1 MKALILIVST
11 VVFLVSGYVLF
22 TDVNLAAGLNE
33 YIYMSLLLI
42 LMLIC
47 VVGMLFNV
55 PLMIEEKRRMK
66 VFVNKKIDKALGE
79 SGPELTFQT

>member
-1 MKALILIVST
+1 MKAIILIVST

-22 TDVNLAAGLNE
+22 TDVNLAAGVNE

-47 VVGMLFNV
+47 VVGMMFNV
-55 PLMIEEKRRMK
+55 PLILEEKRRMK
-66 VFVNKKIDKALGE
+66 VFMAKKIDKALGE
-79 SGPELTFQT
+79 TRPELTFQT